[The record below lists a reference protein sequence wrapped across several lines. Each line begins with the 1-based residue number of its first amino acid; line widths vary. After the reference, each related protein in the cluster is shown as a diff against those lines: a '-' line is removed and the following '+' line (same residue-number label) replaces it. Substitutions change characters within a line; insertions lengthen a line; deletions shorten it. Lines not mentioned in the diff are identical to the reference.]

1 MSQEVKGFRPGSES
15 WKKFMGK
22 LYGLGGAVVI
32 IGALFKIQHY
42 PGASIMLIVGLTTEA
57 VIFIFSAFEPLHEDP
72 NWALVYPELAEHHDE
87 EEETEGEEG
96 EELEIEEHRSDD
108 SDLPITEQ
116 LDNMLEEAK
125 IGPELIESLGAGLRT
140 LSDNATKLSDISDAS
155 VATNEY
161 VDSVKNA
168 STNVNQLSDN
178 YAKASES
185 LASISIS
192 SEDGSDYAA
201 GLKSVSSKLAELS
214 GVYDAQLQGSRE
226 QMESTKQFYGGISEL
241 MANLQA
247 SVEDTK
253 QYKEN
258 ISELSSN
265 LSQLNRIYGNML
277 QAMNAGMGNNNN
289 NG

>member
-1 MSQEVKGFRPGSES
+1 MSQEVKGFRPGSKS
-15 WKKFMGK
+15 WKAFMGK

-72 NWALVYPELAEHHDE
+72 NWALVYPELAEHSE
-87 EEETEGEEG
+87 EEHHEGEEG
-96 EELEIEEHRSDD
+96 EEMSIEEHHAVHNSE
-108 SDLPITEQ
+108 LPITEQ

-125 IGPELIESLGAGLRT
+125 IGPELIESLGAGLRH

-161 VDSVKNA
+161 VTSVRSA
-168 STNVNQLSDN
+168 ATNVTQLSEN
-178 YAKASES
+178 YSKASES
-185 LASISIS
+185 LASITLS
-192 SEDGSDYAA
+192 SEDGATYASE
-201 GLKSVSSKLAELS
+201 LKSVSSKLSELNS
-214 GVYDAQLQGSRE
+214 IYDAQLQGSRE
-226 QMESTKQFYGGISEL
+226 QMEFTKQFYGGISEL

-253 QYKEN
+253 QYKQN

-265 LSQLNRIYGNML
+265 LGQLNRIYGNML
-277 QAMNAGMGNNNN
+277 QAMNMGNNNN

>member
-1 MSQEVKGFRPGSES
+1 MSQEVKGFRPGSKS
-15 WKKFMGK
+15 WKAFMGK

-32 IGALFKIQHY
+32 VGALFKIQHY
-42 PGASIMLIVGLTTEA
+42 PGAGVMLVVGLSVEA
-57 VIFIFSAFEPLHEDP
+57 LIFTFSAFEPLHEDP
-72 NWALVYPELAEHHDE
+72 NWALVYPELAEHEDE
-87 EEETEGEEG
+87 HHEGEEG
-96 EELEIEEHRSDD
+96 EEMAIEEHTSH
-108 SDLPITEQ
+108 SNELPITEQ

-161 VDSVKNA
+161 VSSVRSA
-168 STNVNQLSDN
+168 ATNVSQLSEN
-178 YAKASES
+178 YSKASES
-185 LASISIS
+185 LASISLS
-192 SEDGSDYAA
+192 SEDGANYANE
-201 GLKSVSSKLAELS
+201 LKSVSSKLSELNS
-214 GVYDAQLQGSRE
+214 IYDAQLQGSRE

-253 QYKEN
+253 QYKQN

-277 QAMNAGMGNNNN
+277 QAMNMGNNNN

>member
-1 MSQEVKGFRPGSES
+1 MSHQEVKGFRPGSKS
-15 WKKFMGK
+15 WKAFMGK

-57 VIFIFSAFEPLHEDP
+57 VIFTFSAFEPLHEDP
-72 NWALVYPELAEHHDE
+72 NWALVYPELEEHAE
-87 EEETEGEEG
+87 EEEEHEGIEGEEIAV
-96 EELEIEEHRSDD
+96 EEISAGD

-125 IGPELIESLGAGLRT
+125 IGPELIESLGAGLRI
-140 LSDNATKLSDISDAS
+140 LSDNASKMSDISDAS

-161 VDSVKNA
+161 VSSVRSA
-168 STNVNQLSDN
+168 ATNVSELSNN
-178 YAKASES
+178 YSKASES
-185 LASISIS
+185 LASISMS
-192 SEDGSDYAA
+192 EEDGAKYAT
-201 GLKSVSSKLAELS
+201 GLKDVSSKLTELS
-214 GVYDAQLQGSRE
+214 SVYDEQLQGSRE
-226 QMESTKQFYGGISEL
+226 QMESTKQFYAGISEL

-253 QYKEN
+253 QYKNE
-258 ISELSSN
+258 ISELSNN
-265 LSQLNRIYGNML
+265 LGQLNRIYGNML
-277 QAMNAGMGNNNN
+277 QAMNMNNNN